1 MHRIMIV
8 DDEKAIRN
16 LIKKLIKWDELD
28 AEFVGEAKSGIEAI
42 QLLDDLMPDIILVD
56 IRMPFMDGLTF
67 IKYLREIYENISVIV
82 ISAYSDFE
90 YARQCIELGVE
101 HYLLKPISENKLNE
115 TVADSINRGRKRINE
130 SKESSP
136 SEYNI
141 NRYVAYMKKN
151 YANPELSMSYAAKH
165 FGFSSGYFS
174 RKFKEVTGETFVDSL
189 TSYRMERAMEMALK
203 GELMYMAAEAVGIPD
218 VSYFGKCFKRH
229 TGMSYTEYAKDGPKG
244 RG

>member
-130 SKESSP
+130 K
-136 SEYNI
+136 
-141 NRYVAYMKKN
+141 
-151 YANPELSMSYAAKH
+151 
-165 FGFSSGYFS
+165 
-174 RKFKEVTGETFVDSL
+174 
-189 TSYRMERAMEMALK
+189 
-203 GELMYMAAEAVGIPD
+203 
-218 VSYFGKCFKRH
+218 
-229 TGMSYTEYAKDGPKG
+229 
-244 RG
+244 